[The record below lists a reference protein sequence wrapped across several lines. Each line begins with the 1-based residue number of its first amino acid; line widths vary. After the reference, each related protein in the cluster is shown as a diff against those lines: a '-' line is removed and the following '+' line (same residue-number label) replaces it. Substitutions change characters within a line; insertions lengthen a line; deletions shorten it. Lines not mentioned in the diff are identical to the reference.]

1 METRWHYSREGKQY
15 GPVPESDLKLLI
27 ETGEVS
33 PLDYVWKEGLPEW
46 VKATSHK
53 DVLSAESR
61 PLNPPQL
68 PTETG
73 DGESVDSE
81 EIMKAKHNH
90 LQATFKLNECQAHLK
105 VYGERLDTTAQEGLE
120 FIEEALR
127 IDPESSAYLNTK
139 GLLLSDGLAKHCQAL
154 DCLTRALEFEPD
166 SIVIGQNLRNI
177 EQLEQTKHQSK
188 GCFGLFLVLAAS
200 GFGVCAA
207 LSILC
212 MS

>member
-1 METRWHYSREGKQY
+1 METGWYYSREGKQC
-15 GPVPESDLKLLI
+15 GPIAESDLKLLI

-46 VKATSHK
+46 VKATSI
-53 DVLSAESR
+53 DDYLSAER
-61 PLNPPQL
+61 GPHNPPQL

-73 DGESVDSE
+73 DGESGDSE
-81 EIMKAKHNH
+81 ELTKANHSH

-105 VYGERLDTTAQEGLE
+105 VYGERLNTTAQDGLE

-139 GLLLSDGLAKHCQAL
+139 GLLLSDGLAEHQKAL
-154 DCLTRALEFEPD
+154 DCLNRALELGPD
-166 SIVIGQNLRNI
+166 SIVIKQNVRNI
-177 EQLEQTKHQSK
+177 KQLEQSKHQSK
-188 GCFGLFLVLAAS
+188 GCLGLFLVLAAS

-212 MS
+212 VS